1 MNLVKDNK
9 LMFKWSL
16 VLAMLIAY
24 FWIFWRFHI
33 GNVPSMTITKILG
46 VWYFI
51 GISRWLDILIGPVWF
66 LISVQIIRF
75 FQNDI
80 YISRDNEADGTSWY
94 GGLISGVVISLIFV
108 VFSYFSVYAA
118 AHAQD
123 HPDNI
128 AAAVVAAM
136 GTGCF
141 LGFAIGHA
149 LYSVHVSD
157 ILFIAGSALMTATI
171 SFFDAG
177 VSILVALSASFGIR
191 ILANSQPIFYAMIY
205 CLFFI
210 LFFSL
215 FLGLVPGLIVC
226 LVFSPVY
233 ILVALPKY
241 LKSKRFAATSINSC
255 LS

>member
-1 MNLVKDNK
+1 VNSVKDNK
-9 LMFKWSL
+9 IMFKWSL
-16 VLAMLIAY
+16 VLAILIAY
-24 FWIFWRFHI
+24 FWIFWRLHV
-33 GNVPSMTITKILG
+33 GNVPSVTVTKIFG
-46 VWYFI
+46 IWYFL

-66 LISVQIIRF
+66 LISAQIIRLF
-75 FQNDI
+75 KDGI
-80 YISRDNEADGTSWY
+80 YISRDNEADGSSWY
-94 GGLISGVVISLIFV
+94 SGLISGVVISLIFV

-118 AHAQD
+118 AHPQD
-123 HPDNI
+123 HPDNL
-128 AAAVVAAM
+128 ATAVVAAM
-136 GTGCF
+136 ATGCF

-157 ILFIAGSALMTATI
+157 ILFLAGSALMTATI

-177 VSILVALSASFGIR
+177 VCILVALSASFGIR
-191 ILANSQPIFYAMIY
+191 ILANSQPIFYTMIY
-205 CLFFI
+205 CLFFS

-226 LVFSPVY
+226 LVFSPIY

-241 LKSKRFAATSINSC
+241 LKSKRFMATSVNSC